1 MLGVAITTVIAGT
14 ATMPFAAYHFNQ
26 ISHFGLA
33 ANLLAVPTMAL
44 WIMPWAVV
52 AFALMPFGLEVLAL
66 VPMSWG
72 VGAVILIAETVAGW
86 PGAVS
91 RLTSAPPLALAL
103 VTLGGLWLCL
113 WTRGWRWGG
122 IAVIALGVGLGLSA
136 QPPDLL
142 IDDRGRLAALRSA
155 KGTLFFSSRNPRGYT
170 VESWLRRAGQFD
182 AGKGDTFN
190 CDRLGCIGKRSGVTV
205 SYTRDARAL
214 GEDCRKADI
223 LLSAVPVRRR
233 CPSAALVVDRF
244 DLWREGGHAIWFT
257 EDGFRVKTVAE
268 MRGPRP
274 WAPARR
280 RARWRKSQ

>member
-1 MLGVAITTVIAGT
+1 MAEGWLRHLTAGRIAALSAGT
-14 ATMPFAAYHFNQ
+14 DPVDIHPN
-26 ISHFGLA
+26 
-33 ANLLAVPTMAL
+33 AV
-44 WIMPWAVV
+44 
-52 AFALMPFGLEVLAL
+52 L
-66 VPMSWG
+66 VMGEEG
-72 VGAVILIAETVAGW
+72 VD
-86 PGAVS
+86 
-91 RLTSAPPLALAL
+91 LTGQSSDS
-103 VTLGGLWLCL
+103 VTSYLGE
-113 WTRGWRWGG
+113 
-122 IAVIALGVGLGLSA
+122 
-136 QPPDLL
+136 PPDLL

-182 AGKGDTFN
+182 AGRGDKFN
-190 CDRLGCIGKRSGVTV
+190 CDRLGCIGERNGVTV

-257 EDGFRVKTVAE
+257 AEGFKVKTVAE

-274 WAPARR
+274 WAPARG